1 MTNCCE
7 KTILHGNVTVGD
19 NGSLRFAGVDT
30 AELAEKYGTPL
41 YLFDTDRIR
50 ERCKLYQSE
59 MKAAFGGDSRPL
71 YAGKAF
77 CTKAIY
83 RIMAECGM
91 SVDLVS
97 PGELFTAKSAGF
109 PMERAFFHGNNK
121 TDADIALALDA
132 GVGCFVCD
140 SREEL
145 VALDRIAGERGV
157 CQKILLRVTPGIDP
171 HTFAAV
177 TTGKVDSKFG
187 SPIATGAALELAK
200 LALSLE
206 RIDLD
211 GFHCHIGSQI
221 FDVTPYIDAANVML
235 SFMKSVKDETG
246 FTAKTLNLG
255 GGFGVR
261 YTESDPEFD
270 YAEAI
275 KALAKAVKEAA
286 QSNGLPTPTVLLEP
300 GRSIVADAGMTLYTV
315 GTVKEIPGFRTYVS
329 VDGGM
334 PDNPRYALYRS
345 VYTVVNAT
353 HADKAPDR
361 AVTVAGRCCE
371 SGDLIAEGARIA
383 TPVRGDLLAVLVT
396 GAYNY
401 SMASNY
407 NRIPRPPVVFLSKGK
422 DELAVRRESFEDLVR
437 NDL

>member
-1 MTNCCE
+1 M
-7 KTILHGNVTVGD
+7 LHGNVTVGD
-19 NGSLRFAGVDT
+19 NGLLRFAGVDT
-30 AELAEKYGTPL
+30 ADLAAKYGTPL

-206 RIDLD
+206 HIDLD

-221 FDVTPYIDAANVML
+221 FDVTPYVDASNVML
-235 SFMKSVKDETG
+235 SFIKDVKDATG

-407 NRIPRPPVVFLSKGK
+407 NRIPRPPVVFLSEGK
-422 DELAVRRESFEDLVR
+422 DALAVRRESFEDLVR

>member
-1 MTNCCE
+1 M
-7 KTILHGNVTVGD
+7 ILHDNVTVSE
-19 NGSLRFAGVDT
+19 NGTLRFAGTDT
-30 AELAEKYGTPL
+30 AALAEKYGTPL
-41 YLFDTDRIR
+41 YLMDADRIR
-50 ERCKLYQSE
+50 ARCRLYQNE
-59 MKAAFGGDSRPL
+59 MKAAFGGESRPL
-71 YAGKAF
+71 YASKAF
-77 CTKAIY
+77 SAKAIY

-109 PMERAFFHGNNK
+109 PLERAFFHGNNK
-121 TDADIALALDA
+121 TDADIALALDC
-132 GVGCFVCD
+132 GVGCFVSD

-145 VALDRIAGERGV
+145 IALDRIAGKRGV

-187 SPIATGAALELAK
+187 SPIATGAALDLAK
-200 LALSLE
+200 LALSLPHIE
-206 RIDLD
+206 LL

-221 FDVTPYIDAANVML
+221 FDVTPYLDAADVML
-235 SFMKSVKDETG
+235 AFMAKVRDATG
-246 FTAKTLNLG
+246 FVAGVLNLG

-261 YTESDPEFD
+261 YTESDPVFD
-270 YAEAI
+270 YTAALKELAAAVRRGAETH
-275 KALAKAVKEAA
+275 
-286 QSNGLPTPTVLLEP
+286 GLPLPTVLLEP

-353 HADKAPDR
+353 HADRTPDR
-361 AVTVAGRCCE
+361 AVTIAGRCCE
-371 SGDLIAEGARIA
+371 SGDLVAEGARIA
-383 TPVRGDLLAVLVT
+383 TPERGDLLAVLVT

-407 NRIPRPPVVFLSKGK
+407 NRIPRPPVVFLSQGK
-422 DELAVRRESFEDLVR
+422 DELAVRRESFEDLVK

>member
-1 MTNCCE
+1 M
-7 KTILHGNVTVGD
+7 LHDNVTVGE
-19 NGSLRFAGVDT
+19 NGVLRFAGVDT
-30 AELAEKYGTPL
+30 AALAAKYGTPL
-41 YLFDTDRIR
+41 YLFDADRIR
-50 ERCKLYQSE
+50 ERCRLYQTE

-121 TDADIALALDA
+121 TDADISLALDS

-145 VALDRIAGERGV
+145 IALDRIAGERGV
-157 CQKILLRVTPGIDP
+157 KQAILLRVTPGIDP

-187 SPIATGAALELAK
+187 SPIATGAALELTK
-200 LALSLE
+200 LALSLPH
-206 RIDLD
+206 IDLQ

-221 FDVTPYIDAANVML
+221 FDVTPYRDAANVMFAFL
-235 SFMKSVKDETG
+235 ADVRAATG
-246 FTAKTLNLG
+246 FVAGVLNLG

-261 YTESDPEFD
+261 YTESDPVFD
-270 YAEAI
+270 YAGAI
-275 KALAKAVKEAA
+275 KDLAAAVREAAAKA
-286 QSNGLPTPTVLLEP
+286 GFPLPTVLLEP

-345 VYTVVNAT
+345 VYTVVNAS
-353 HADKAPDR
+353 HADQAPDR

-371 SGDLIAEGARIA
+371 SGDLIAEGARVK

-422 DELAVRRESFEDLVR
+422 DELAVRRESYEDLIR

>member
-1 MTNCCE
+1 MINCSE
-7 KTILHGNVTVGD
+7 TTILHGNVTVGE
-19 NGSLRFAGVDT
+19 NGTLRFAGVDT
-30 AELAEKYGTPL
+30 AAMAKKYGTPL
-41 YLFDTDRIR
+41 YLMDADLIR
-50 ERCKLYQSE
+50 ARVALYQNE
-59 MKAAFGGDSRPL
+59 MKAAFGGESRPL
-71 YAGKAF
+71 YASKAF
-77 CTKAIY
+77 STKAIY

-97 PGELFTAKSAGF
+97 PGELFTAKEAGF

-121 TDADIALALDA
+121 TDADIALALDS
-132 GVGCFVCD
+132 GVGCFVSD

-145 VALDRIAGERGV
+145 LALERIAGERGIK
-157 CQKILLRVTPGIDP
+157 QTILLRVTPGIDP

-187 SPIATGAALELAK
+187 CPIATGAALDLAK
-200 LALSLE
+200 LALSLPHI
-206 RIDLD
+206 RLV

-221 FDVTPYIDAANVML
+221 FDVLPYVDAAGVML
-235 SFMKSVKDETG
+235 RFIAAVRDATG
-246 FTAKTLNLG
+246 FVAGVLNLG

-261 YTESDPEFD
+261 YTESDPAFD
-270 YAEAI
+270 YVAAI
-275 KALAKAVKEAA
+275 RSLAAAVKRNAEVL
-286 QSNGLPTPTVLLEP
+286 GLPLPTILLEP

-353 HADKAPDR
+353 HADRTPDR

-371 SGDLIAEGARIA
+371 SGDLVAEGARIA
-383 TPVRGDLLAVLVT
+383 TPERGDLLAVLVT

-407 NRIPRPPVVFLSKGK
+407 NRVPRPPVVFLSQGK
-422 DELAVRRESFEDLVR
+422 DELAVRRESYEDLVK

>member
-1 MTNCCE
+1 M
-7 KTILHGNVTVGD
+7 LHDNVTVGE
-19 NGSLRFAGVDT
+19 NGTLRFAGVDT
-30 AELAEKYGTPL
+30 AAMAKKYGTPL
-41 YLFDTDRIR
+41 YLMDADLIR
-50 ERCKLYQSE
+50 TRVALYQNE
-59 MKAAFGGDSRPL
+59 MKAAFGGESRPL
-71 YAGKAF
+71 FAGKAF

-97 PGELFTAKSAGF
+97 PGELFTARSAGF

-121 TDADIALALDA
+121 TDADIATALDS
-132 GVGCFVCD
+132 GVGCFVSD

-145 VALDRIAGERGV
+145 LALDRIAGERGV

-187 SPIATGAALELAK
+187 SPIATGAALDLTK
-200 LALSLE
+200 LALSLPH
-206 RIDLD
+206 INLV

-221 FDVTPYIDAANVML
+221 FDVLPFVDAADVML
-235 SFMKSVKDETG
+235 RFTAAVRDATG
-246 FTAKTLNLG
+246 FVAGVLNLG

-270 YAEAI
+270 YAAAI
-275 KALAKAVKEAA
+275 HTLAAAVKRDAEAL
-286 QSNGLPTPTVLLEP
+286 GLPLPTVLMEP

-353 HADKAPDR
+353 HADRAPDR

-371 SGDLIAEGARIA
+371 SGDLIAEGARVA
-383 TPVRGDLLAVLVT
+383 TPERGDLVAVLVT

-422 DELAVRRESFEDLVR
+422 DALAVRRESYEDLVR

>member
-1 MTNCCE
+1 M
-7 KTILHGNVTVGD
+7 TVGE
-19 NGSLRFAGVDT
+19 NGTLRFAGADT
-30 AELAEKYGTPL
+30 AALAAKYGTPL

-50 ERCKLYQSE
+50 ERCRLYQTE
-59 MKAAFGGDSRPL
+59 MKAAFGGASRPL

-121 TDADIALALDA
+121 TDADISLALDS

-145 VALDRIAGERGV
+145 IALDRIAGERGV
-157 CQKILLRVTPGIDP
+157 KQAILLRVTPGIDP

-187 SPIATGAALELAK
+187 SPIATGAALDLTK
-200 LALSLE
+200 LALSLPH
-206 RIDLD
+206 IDLQ

-221 FDVTPYIDAANVML
+221 FDVTPYRDAANVML
-235 SFMKSVKDETG
+235 AFLADVRNATG
-246 FTAKTLNLG
+246 FVAGTLNLG

-261 YTESDPEFD
+261 YTESDPVFD

-275 KALAKAVKEAA
+275 RTLAKAVKDAA
-286 QSNGLPTPTVLLEP
+286 KKNGLPLPTVLLEP

-353 HADKAPDR
+353 HADRSPDR

-383 TPVRGDLLAVLVT
+383 TPERGDLLAVLVT

-422 DELAVRRESFEDLVR
+422 DELAVRRESYEDLVR

>member
-7 KTILHGNVTVGD
+7 KTILHDNVTVGD

-59 MKAAFGGDSRPL
+59 MKAAFGGNSRPL

-145 VALDRIAGERGV
+145 VALDRIAGERGIR
-157 CQKILLRVTPGIDP
+157 QKILLRVTPGIDP

-187 SPIATGAALELAK
+187 SPIATGAATELAK

-206 RIDLD
+206 HIDLD

-221 FDVTPYIDAANVML
+221 FDVAPYIDAANVML

-246 FTAKTLNLG
+246 FTARTLNLG

-261 YTESDPEFD
+261 YTESDPTFD

-275 KALAKAVKEAA
+275 KTLAKAVKEAA
-286 QSNGLPTPTVLLEP
+286 ANNGLPTPTVLLEP

-353 HADKAPDR
+353 QADKAPDR

-422 DELAVRRESFEDLVR
+422 DELAVRRESYEDLVR

>member
-1 MTNCCE
+1 MTNCSE
-7 KTILHGNVTVGD
+7 KTILHDNVTVGE
-19 NGSLRFAGVDT
+19 NGTLRFAGVDT
-30 AELAEKYGTPL
+30 AAMAKKYGTPL
-41 YLFDTDRIR
+41 YLMDADLIR
-50 ERCKLYQSE
+50 TRVALYQNE
-59 MKAAFGGDSRPL
+59 MKAAFGGESRPL
-71 YAGKAF
+71 FAGKAF

-97 PGELFTAKSAGF
+97 PGELFTARSAGF

-121 TDADIALALDA
+121 TDADIATALDS
-132 GVGCFVCD
+132 GVGCFVSD

-145 VALDRIAGERGV
+145 LALDRIAGERGV

-187 SPIATGAALELAK
+187 SPIATGAALDLTK
-200 LALSLE
+200 LALSLPH
-206 RIDLD
+206 INLV

-221 FDVTPYIDAANVML
+221 FDVLPFVDAADVML
-235 SFMKSVKDETG
+235 RFTAAVRDATG
-246 FTAKTLNLG
+246 FVAGVLNLG

-270 YAEAI
+270 YAAAI
-275 KALAKAVKEAA
+275 HTLAAAVKRDAEAL
-286 QSNGLPTPTVLLEP
+286 GLPLPTVLMEP

-353 HADKAPDR
+353 HADRAPDR

-371 SGDLIAEGARIA
+371 SGDLIAEGARVA
-383 TPVRGDLLAVLVT
+383 TPERGDLVAVLVT

-422 DELAVRRESFEDLVR
+422 DALAVRRESYEDLVR

>member
-1 MTNCCE
+1 M
-7 KTILHGNVTVGD
+7 TVGD

-30 AELAEKYGTPL
+30 ATLAEKYGTPL

-145 VALDRIAGERGV
+145 VALDRIAGERGIR
-157 CQKILLRVTPGIDP
+157 QKILLRVTPGIDP

-187 SPIATGAALELAK
+187 SPIATGAATELAK

-206 RIDLD
+206 HIDLD

-221 FDVTPYIDAANVML
+221 FDVVPYIDAANVML
-235 SFMKSVKDETG
+235 AFMKSVKDETG
-246 FTAKTLNLG
+246 FTARTLNLG

-261 YTESDPEFD
+261 YTESDPTFD

-275 KALAKAVKEAA
+275 KTLAKAVKEAA
-286 QSNGLPTPTVLLEP
+286 ANNGLPMPTVLLEP

-353 HADKAPDR
+353 RADKAPDR

-422 DELAVRRESFEDLVR
+422 DELAVRRESYEDLVR